1 MDGMTDLKG
10 KTIIV
15 TGASRGIGRAMA
27 VRFARDGANLVIAA
41 KTATPHP
48 KLKGTIHD
56 AAEEIKAVGGRAFAC
71 QVDIRFEDQID
82 AMVQAASDRF
92 GGIDVLVNNA
102 GAISLNGVE
111 KTPTSRY
118 DLMQAI
124 NARGVFLCSRA
135 VLPFLKK
142 SANPH
147 ILSLSPPI
155 SLDIKWL
162 KDHAPYT
169 LSKYGMTLLSLGMAA
184 EFKKYGIAVN
194 CLWPRT
200 LIATAAIEFAVGSRD
215 LFKNCRKPDIL
226 ADAAYTVV
234 TTEKCALTGQCLI
247 DETILGQSGVTDFD
261 RYAVDPGHADGL
273 IPDLYV

>member
-1 MDGMTDLKG
+1 MAGLKG
-10 KTIIV
+10 KTIVI
-15 TGASRGIGRAMA
+15 TGASRGIGRALA
-27 VRFARDGANLVIAA
+27 LKFAQDGANLVVAA
-41 KTATPHP
+41 KTAQPHP

-56 AAEEIKAVGGRAFAC
+56 AAEEIEAAGGSALPF
-71 QVDIRFEDQID
+71 QVDIRFESQID
-82 AMVQAASDRF
+82 AMVQAAVDRF

-102 GAISLNGVE
+102 GAISLGSVE
-111 KTPTSRY
+111 KTPVNRY

-124 NARGVFLCSRA
+124 NARAVFVCSRA

-155 SLDIKWL
+155 NLDIKWL

-169 LSKYGMTLLSLGMAA
+169 LSKYGMTLLSLGMSA

-200 LIATAAIEFAVGSRD
+200 IIATAAIEFAVGSRE
-215 LFKNCRKPDIL
+215 LFKNCRKPEIL
-226 ADAAYTVV
+226 ADAAHAII
-234 TTEKCALTGQCLI
+234 TTEKCTLTGQCLI
-247 DETILGQSGVTDFD
+247 DEKILSEHGITDFD
-261 RYAVDPGHADGL
+261 RYAVDPGNKDTL
-273 IPDLYV
+273 ISDLYL